1 MHARSARIQFCGT
14 SYFPAAYRIFPDRPV
29 GRLREP
35 DDQRPPRRQFHRNTA
50 DVMSADCIDHV
61 IDAVFSLEDI
71 GDVAS
76 IMRVLEANIS
86 RAHACERR
94 TG

>member
-1 MHARSARIQFCGT
+1 MTNDHL
-14 SYFPAAYRIFPDRPV
+14 AAK
-29 GRLREP
+29 
-35 DDQRPPRRQFHRNTA
+35 FHRNTA

-61 IDAVFSLEDI
+61 IDAVFNLEDI

-76 IMRVLEANIS
+76 IMRALEANIS